1 MKFYHWLGSDA
12 DNDPDVINVLESPV
26 PLVVIDTTELP
37 DE

>member
-12 DNDPDVINVLESPV
+12 DNDPDVINALESPA
-26 PLVVIDTTELP
+26 PLVVIDTTDI